1 MTIRVLIA
9 DDEALVRRGFDLIL
23 SSEEDIEV
31 AGQAANGN
39 EAVAEAS
46 RLRPDVVLMDVRMPE
61 MDGIHATEQIVA
73 AGTGRVLIVTTFGDD
88 EHVYDALRAGAG
100 GFLLK
105 NTRAEQLI
113 EAIRVVA
120 QGDALLSP
128 SITRR
133 LIEDFARRKP
143 SAAPRADQLEGTL
156 TARELDVLRL
166 VAQGLSNGE
175 IAEKLV
181 LSEATVKTHL
191 GHVLMK
197 LGLRDRTQ
205 AAVFAYECGLVTPDG
220 SR

>member
-31 AGQAANGN
+31 VGQASDGN
-39 EAVAEAS
+39 QAVSEAT

-61 MDGIHATEQIVA
+61 LDGIKATERIVA
-73 AGTGRVLIVTTFGDD
+73 AGSGRVLIVTTFGDD

-105 NTRAEQLI
+105 NTQAEQLI

-120 QGDALLSP
+120 GGEALLSP

-133 LIEDFARRKP
+133 LIEEFALRKP
-143 SAAPRADQLEGTL
+143 NAAPQADKLEEEL
-156 TARELDVLRL
+156 TPRELDVLRL
-166 VAQGLSNGE
+166 VAKGLSNTE
-175 IAEKLV
+175 IAERLV

-191 GHVLMK
+191 GHVLTK

-205 AAVFAYECGLVTPDG
+205 AAVLAYESGLVTPDAG
-220 SR
+220 G